1 MAKEI
6 VLSILIPT
14 FNRAPYL
21 NNLLNYLNEEIYNLD
36 FTYEIVVSDNASTD
50 NSKEVIE
57 SFQKD
62 LSLDVYFQKKNLGFE
77 GTFDFILSR
86 AKGKYFIYLADDDLL
101 DFELLNIAVSKF
113 EVNSN
118 AVALYTPWQIW
129 DYKND
134 KSICLFYN
142 APEITIKKD
151 NFYGLGEFIFK
162 NKVFAEIGIFKTD
175 AFQDISPVFL
185 DHLFFAFKYPSELI
199 TQGDIIFANTPYYKT
214 LVNYNLDNDP
224 KRSQAGFI
232 QTKKIYSK
240 YRNSFFHLLRLMKI
254 DNDNDYATFM
264 KHLDEFYKQR
274 LLVALD
280 LSIKD
285 REFLEAFELA
295 SSIIGEFRLLEYK
308 YEFETIKEFAIL
320 DYLEKYMLKSLSSN
334 LIVLIDDH
342 ENSKKALIE
351 KFFDD
356 STFQVSFNEINQI
369 KNDVVFYVVNN
380 NENSEIKKFK
390 GHKIFYEEI
399 LAKKFS

>member
-1 MAKEI
+1 
-6 VLSILIPT
+6 
-14 FNRAPYL
+14 
-21 NNLLNYLNEEIYNLD
+21 
-36 FTYEIVVSDNASTD
+36 
-50 NSKEVIE
+50 
-57 SFQKD
+57 
-62 LSLDVYFQKKNLGFE
+62 
-77 GTFDFILSR
+77 
-86 AKGKYFIYLADDDLL
+86 
-101 DFELLNIAVSKF
+101 
-113 EVNSN
+113 
-118 AVALYTPWQIW
+118 
-129 DYKND
+129 
-134 KSICLFYN
+134 
-142 APEITIKKD
+142 
-151 NFYGLGEFIFK
+151 
-162 NKVFAEIGIFKTD
+162 
-175 AFQDISPVFL
+175 
-185 DHLFFAFKYPSELI
+185 
-199 TQGDIIFANTPYYKT
+199 
-214 LVNYNLDNDP
+214 
-224 KRSQAGFI
+224 
-232 QTKKIYSK
+232 
-240 YRNSFFHLLRLMKI
+240 MKI

-380 NENSEIKKFK
+380 NENSEINKFK

>member
-1 MAKEI
+1 
-6 VLSILIPT
+6 
-14 FNRAPYL
+14 
-21 NNLLNYLNEEIYNLD
+21 
-36 FTYEIVVSDNASTD
+36 
-50 NSKEVIE
+50 
-57 SFQKD
+57 
-62 LSLDVYFQKKNLGFE
+62 
-77 GTFDFILSR
+77 
-86 AKGKYFIYLADDDLL
+86 
-101 DFELLNIAVSKF
+101 
-113 EVNSN
+113 
-118 AVALYTPWQIW
+118 
-129 DYKND
+129 
-134 KSICLFYN
+134 
-142 APEITIKKD
+142 
-151 NFYGLGEFIFK
+151 
-162 NKVFAEIGIFKTD
+162 
-175 AFQDISPVFL
+175 
-185 DHLFFAFKYPSELI
+185 
-199 TQGDIIFANTPYYKT
+199 
-214 LVNYNLDNDP
+214 
-224 KRSQAGFI
+224 
-232 QTKKIYSK
+232 
-240 YRNSFFHLLRLMKI
+240 MKI

-342 ENSKKALIE
+342 ENSKKAFIE
-351 KFFDD
+351 KFFYD

-390 GHKIFYEEI
+390 GHKVFYEEI